1 MPILKVL
8 HPELVFSLASG
19 LALVAWIVLAISPEG
34 TRWTRPARLFA
45 GRIVPLL
52 LAVFYVLLFAANGMG
67 DGGYDSIAAV
77 QRLFAMPGAL
87 TAGWLHYLAFDLF
100 VGAWIAER
108 AGALGLPHW
117 LVLPLLALTF
127 MFGPA
132 GFLAFALLRPW
143 WQRRHPLPALG

>member
-1 MPILKVL
+1 MPAFNLL
-8 HPELVFSLASG
+8 SPGLVFSLASS
-19 LALVAWIVLAISPEG
+19 LALVGWIALAVSPEG

-52 LAVFYVLLFAANGMG
+52 LAVFYVLLFATNGMG

-77 QRLFAMPGAL
+77 QRLFAVPGLL

-100 VGAWIAER
+100 VGTWIAER
-108 AGALGLPHW
+108 AGALGVPHW

-132 GFLAFALLRPW
+132 GFLAFGLLRPW
-143 WQRRHPLPALG
+143 WQRRHPKPALA

>member
-8 HPELVFSLASG
+8 HPELVFSLASS

-45 GRIVPLL
+45 GRIVPLV

-77 QRLFAMPGAL
+77 QRLFAVPGVL

-143 WQRRHPLPALG
+143 WQRRRPLPALA

>member
-8 HPELVFSLASG
+8 HPELVFSLASS

-34 TRWTRPARLFA
+34 TRWTRPARLIA
-45 GRIVPLL
+45 GRIVPLV

-67 DGGYDSIAAV
+67 DGGYGSIAAV
-77 QRLFAMPGAL
+77 QRLFAVPGVL

-132 GFLAFALLRPW
+132 GFLGFELLRAW
-143 WQRRHPLPALG
+143 WQRRHPTPALA